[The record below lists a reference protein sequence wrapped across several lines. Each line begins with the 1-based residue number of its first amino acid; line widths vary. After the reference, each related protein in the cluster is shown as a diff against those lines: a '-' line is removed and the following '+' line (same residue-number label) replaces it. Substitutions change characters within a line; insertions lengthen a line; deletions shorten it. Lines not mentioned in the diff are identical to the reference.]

1 MCSVVPPLTG
11 VFTDVAQALFGADP
25 LIVSAGTKTGVR
37 ILYDNPRDV
46 GADRVVD
53 AAAAYHLYGGPTIV
67 VDFGTAT
74 VFDAISTDGSYLGGA
89 IAPGLNVAAESL
101 YLNTAQLRRIEMVA
115 PATVIGKNTVH
126 AMQSGF
132 VYGYVGLVEAMVQR
146 FKEEM
151 EAPEA
156 TVVATGGLAELIAK
170 ETVAI
175 QIVNQELTLR
185 GLCLVHALNAVA
197 PTASQA
203 GGRS

>member
-1 MCSVVPPLTG
+1 M
-11 VFTDVAQALFGADP
+11 
-25 LIVSAGTKTGVR
+25 
-37 ILYDNPRDV
+37 
-46 GADRVVD
+46 
-53 AAAAYHLYGGPTIV
+53 
-67 VDFGTAT
+67 
-74 VFDAISTDGSYLGGA
+74 
-89 IAPGLNVAAESL
+89 AAESL
-101 YLNTAQLRRIEMVA
+101 YLNTAQLRRLEMVA